1 MAGPSVRRAAVAV
14 DAVCG
19 RGSAGEDS
27 AAAAGEGSHAEFASV
42 LGLRVPEF
50 PPAPRRMCDWTCEL
64 GGSACIE
71 FALFLSVRVLL
82 SFIFCIFQCSHTAA
96 SKCARAM
103 QVGALCFTV
112 SGTRFS
118 VGRPPCPYTLP
129 SLSISS
135 CPSACARARSRART
149 NTHTYTKQQN
159 QPLPSS

>member
-1 MAGPSVRRAAVAV
+1 MREGAREGGREGGRERGGERGRWGEREVAGPSVRRAAVAV

-82 SFIFCIFQCSHTAA
+82 SFIFCIFQCSHTAMKVVA
-96 SKCARAM
+96 LRYLGRAFLL
-103 QVGALCFTV
+103 VG
-112 SGTRFS
+112 S
-118 VGRPPCPYTLP
+118 
-129 SLSISS
+129 
-135 CPSACARARSRART
+135 
-149 NTHTYTKQQN
+149 
-159 QPLPSS
+159 